1 MNTFNHYA
9 YGLIGHWMYRQI
21 VGIDTYEDGPGYK
34 HIKIKPQIGE
44 GFTYAS
50 ASLKIYYGTVSSG
63 WKVEGNNIILD
74 VKIPANTKATVFLP
88 SANTSEI
95 TESGKPLTALE
106 APLSNEENYTILQLG
121 SGKYSFRIE
130 K

>member
-1 MNTFNHYA
+1 MNSLNHYA
-9 YGLIGHWMYRQI
+9 YGAIGNWMYRQM

-50 ASLKIYYGTVSSG
+50 ASLKTYYGTVSSD

-88 SANTSEI
+88 SANASKI

-121 SGKYSFRIE
+121 SGKYSFRI
-130 K
+130 KK